1 MATILLVGCGDIGS
15 HLGVTLAAAGHH
27 CFGLKRNANSLPAAI
42 TPIRADV
49 TDADSL
55 RHLPPALDYLVY
67 SVAASGFDADTYH
80 KVYVEGLANTLQ
92 ALTQQAITP
101 RRILFVSSTATY
113 HQRDGEWVDET
124 SATEPSSFSGQSMLA
139 AEKRLTDSAFTGTS
153 VRFSGIY
160 GPGRER
166 LLQWVRQGVFCSSTP
181 PHYSNRIHRDDCVGV
196 LQHLIEQDLAGQPL
210 ANLYIAS
217 DPTPSPFHEVLGWLR
232 SALQIRTPLQSD
244 DLAKRIRT
252 GSKRCNSQRLQDS
265 GYHFRYPSY
274 REGFRERIQAEIKSH
289 RE

>member
-15 HLGVTLAAAGHH
+15 HLGVALAAAGHQ
-27 CFGLKRNANSLPAAI
+27 CFGLKRNANHLPAAI
-42 TPIRADV
+42 SPLIADV
-49 TDADSL
+49 TDPDSL
-55 RHLPPALDYLVY
+55 QNLPPKLDYLVY
-67 SVAASGFDADTYH
+67 SVAASGFDADTYR
-80 KVYVEGLANTLQ
+80 KVYVEGLANILQ
-92 ALTQQAITP
+92 ALTKQAIRP

-124 SATEPSSFSGQSMLA
+124 SATEPTSFSGRSMLA
-139 AEKRLTDSAFTGTS
+139 AEKLLADSEFTGTS

-166 LLQWVRQGVFCSSTP
+166 LLQWVHQGVFCSSTP

-196 LQHLIEQDLAGQPL
+196 LQHLIERDLANQPV
-210 ANLYIAS
+210 AELYIAS
-217 DPTPSPFHEVLGWLR
+217 DPTPSPFHEVLSWLR
-232 SALQIRTPLQSD
+232 SAMQITTPLQSD

-265 GYHFRYPSY
+265 GYRFRYPSY
-274 REGFRERIQAEIKSH
+274 REGFRERIQADMESH
-289 RE
+289 QE